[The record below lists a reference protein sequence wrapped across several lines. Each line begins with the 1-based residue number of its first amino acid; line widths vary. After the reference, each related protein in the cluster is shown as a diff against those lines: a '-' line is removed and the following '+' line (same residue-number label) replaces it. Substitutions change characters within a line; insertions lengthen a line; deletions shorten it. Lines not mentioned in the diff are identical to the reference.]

1 MKKKESVTL
10 VLSTHEFLFIFNLSI
25 SRVSVSENIREITIL
40 SILVKVI
47 RGLKRWIRERMELRR
62 YLVLRFSSIRISQI
76 GIKQMCHEAINMC
89 KFDAGIERCSVTRDI
104 LERKRKVY
112 ESLEKNEFLKILSE
126 MIYFLLVHIHHLSCF
141 RAFNLVFHGLLI
153 VVLDDFLVNSC
164 IVPSRVYTGR

>member
-25 SRVSVSENIREITIL
+25 SRVSVSENIREITTL

-76 GIKQMCHEAINMC
+76 GIKQICHEAINMC
-89 KFDAGIERCSVTRDI
+89 EFDAGIE
-104 LERKRKVY
+104 
-112 ESLEKNEFLKILSE
+112 
-126 MIYFLLVHIHHLSCF
+126 M
-141 RAFNLVFHGLLI
+141 
-153 VVLDDFLVNSC
+153 
-164 IVPSRVYTGR
+164 